1 MKATYVYRRYAK
13 HARNVRRADVPHVG
27 MVRWKEIAL
36 RSSDD
41 KQTIYANEVL
51 SRERRTVGYIFRVSD
66 ILIQTLFV
74 NSP

>member
-13 HARNVRRADVPHVG
+13 HARNVRSVAVLHVG

-51 SRERRTVGYIFRVSD
+51 SRERERGELLDIFSECSD
-66 ILIQTLFV
+66 ILIQTLL
-74 NSP
+74 

>member
-51 SRERRTVGYIFRVSD
+51 SRERRTVGYIFRVQLYTNTNS
-66 ILIQTLFV
+66 FV